1 MSVTG
6 KSRLLLRSL
15 PSNSLISKAG
25 IPRFSVENSN
35 HNSSITCPIS
45 GCPLSKYQVYALLT
59 SLTRLTTCY
68 TADSLPCVWVVDS
81 VNEENSS
88 NKNDHRLA
96 ELRAALLEVYSAAVM
111 LENATEGDNVRK
123 VLQQRQGGVAAGNSA
138 TASKPRA
145 GYSALVAA
153 L

>member
-1 MSVTG
+1 
-6 KSRLLLRSL
+6 
-15 PSNSLISKAG
+15 
-25 IPRFSVENSN
+25 
-35 HNSSITCPIS
+35 
-45 GCPLSKYQVYALLT
+45 
-59 SLTRLTTCY
+59 
-68 TADSLPCVWVVDS
+68 VWVVDG

-88 NKNDHRLA
+88 NKNDHRSA